1 MTLTIELPDSL
12 DAALQMQ
19 ARAKGISAASLARQV
34 LEQALT
40 PATIAASTPELPI
53 LYLGAVGD
61 LHRRDIYSNDSQ
73 IKYISTRDRMTL

>member
-12 DAALQMQ
+12 DAALQVQ

-53 LYLGAVGD
+53 LHLGAVGD
-61 LHRRDIYSNDSQ
+61 LHRRDIYGNDSQ
-73 IKYISTRDRMTL
+73 IKYVSARDQMTL

>member
-12 DAALQMQ
+12 DAALQVQ

-40 PATIAASTPELPI
+40 PATTAASTPELPI
-53 LYLGAVGD
+53 LHLGAVGD

-73 IKYISTRDRMTL
+73 IKYISARDQMTL

>member
-12 DAALQMQ
+12 DEALRMQ

-34 LEQALT
+34 FEQALT
-40 PATIAASTPELPI
+40 PATTAASTPELPI
-53 LYLGAVGD
+53 LHLGAVDD

-73 IKYISTRDRMTL
+73 IKYISARGQMTL